1 MSTPFGALT
10 LYLFWPKSPPCC
22 QAGERYR
29 LDDTGVAAT
38 YVAGRRVM
46 QSD

>member
-1 MSTPFGALT
+1 LSTPFGALT
-10 LYLFWPKSPPCC
+10 LYLFWSEVAALLPGRRAL
-22 QAGERYR
+22 QA
-29 LDDTGVAAT
+29 TIGVAAT